1 MPNPVV
7 NRRITLGGKQT
18 SIFVIMAGQSNMRGQ
33 GTPFPSNLQGNIA
46 GVKIWNGS
54 AFVTLNGSVSNN
66 NQFGQPLGTFGPE
79 MSFLKDL
86 ATKYDNVYC
95 MKYAIGASYLASQA
109 QGGTVNNWSP
119 DETGLN
125 FDNFVTETNMAID
138 LLPSGTTTGGFFW
151 YQGEADS
158 TTVPI
163 SQLYQANLAAF
174 ITAYRSETSQPNL
187 KFFITRI
194 LNITSGGAA
203 LSSPRVRT
211 AQTTYAHLNYGSAY
225 LISVDDLGIEA
236 DFTHLT
242 AQGYVD
248 CGLRYSEA
256 LTTPP
261 DDITI
266 LWSDDFTGTVFDTDN
281 WTASGTSSATI
292 SQNNSIIITSA
303 HAGTI
308 AFVSG
313 RKYQHRYIISTGSAY
328 SRVKMS
334 WTDPVMTN
342 ESTTMFALWQDDN
355 NYIAWMTDVTIAGGN
370 ATKIR
375 KRVGGVNTDT
385 TCTAVNGDECKFVFN
400 TSTGAY
406 SLHKWTGSAWSS
418 IGSGTAFTGQ
428 VQPIFTANDAATFT
442 GGDTSIFEEFDMTID
457 DFTTRRPTI

>member
-1 MPNPVV
+1 MDNFLIVDSGLK
-7 NRRITLGGKQT
+7 N

-33 GTPFPSNLQGNIA
+33 GTPFPSDLQGSFA
-46 GVKIWNGS
+46 GINIWNGTN
-54 AFVTLNGSVSNN
+54 FVTLNGSVENN
-66 NQFGQPLGTFGPE
+66 NQFGQAIAKFGPE
-79 MSFLKDL
+79 MSFLVELKK
-86 ATKYDNVYC
+86 KYRNVYC
-95 MKYAIGASYLASQA
+95 MKYAIGASYLASEA
-109 QGGTVNNWSP
+109 QGGTTNNWSP
-119 DETGLN
+119 DEVGLN
-125 FDNFVTETNMAID
+125 FDTFVAETNQAI
-138 LLPSGTTTGGFFW
+138 LQIPTKTVTGGFFW

-248 CGLRYSEA
+248 LGIRYAQSLVTA
-256 LTTPP
+256 P
-261 DDITI
+261 DDITV
-266 LWSDDFTGTVFDTDN
+266 LWTDDFDGTVFDTDN
-281 WTASGTSSATI
+281 WTASGASSSTI
-292 SQNNSIIITSA
+292 TQNDSIIITSD

-334 WTDPVMTN
+334 WTDPVQTN
-342 ESTTMFALWQDDN
+342 ECTSMFALWQDDN

-406 SLHKWTGSAWSS
+406 SLHRWTGSAWSS